1 MSRRSI
7 SLALTALLG
16 AGALMIGTA
25 GCGDSSTPAATPA
38 TTTAVETV
46 TAAPAATTAPA
57 PATTVTVDAVG
68 TRPVVNHDLFTE
80 FFRQSVANGARKNIA
95 RTTSGRRHDKADW
108 TRRIGRHGGR
118 LCQRTDSVQA
128 QNHEHDATR

>member
-1 MSRRSI
+1 MSQRSV
-7 SLALTALLG
+7 SLAITALLG

-57 PATTVTVDAVG
+57 PATTVTVDQNNNDNNQNNN
-68 TRPVVNHDLFTE
+68 TDE
-80 FFRQSVANGARKNIA
+80 SVAKQ
-95 RTTSGRRHDKADW
+95 KAECLAHNKGYPENCAD
-108 TRRIGRHGGR
+108 IP
-118 LCQRTDSVQA
+118 
-128 QNHEHDATR
+128 

>member
-7 SLALTALLG
+7 SFALTALLG

-57 PATTVTVDAVG
+57 PATTVTVDQ
-68 TRPVVNHDLFTE
+68 NNDQNNNNQNNDNQNNNNSDE
-80 FFRQSVANGARKNIA
+80 SVAKQKAECLAHNKGYPENCANIP
-95 RTTSGRRHDKADW
+95 
-108 TRRIGRHGGR
+108 
-118 LCQRTDSVQA
+118 
-128 QNHEHDATR
+128 

>member
-57 PATTVTVDAVG
+57 PATTVTVDQ
-68 TRPVVNHDLFTE
+68 NNNQNNNNDNQNNNND
-80 FFRQSVANGARKNIA
+80 QSNQTPAQQKAECLAHNKGYPENCANIP
-95 RTTSGRRHDKADW
+95 
-108 TRRIGRHGGR
+108 
-118 LCQRTDSVQA
+118 
-128 QNHEHDATR
+128 

>member
-1 MSRRSI
+1 MSRRSV
-7 SLALTALLG
+7 SLAITALLG

-57 PATTVTVDAVG
+57 PATTVTVDQNNDQNNNNQNNAN
-68 TRPVVNHDLFTE
+68 TQNNDTSDE
-80 FFRQSVANGARKNIA
+80 SVAKQKAECLANNKGYPENCANIP
-95 RTTSGRRHDKADW
+95 
-108 TRRIGRHGGR
+108 
-118 LCQRTDSVQA
+118 
-128 QNHEHDATR
+128 